1 MSEKSQIPETVQK
14 FIKNLEGLDA
24 GERARFKRNAGN
36 TPEESRDVLGLFYK
50 KLLYNST
57 LSERNE
63 DSYFLVATLY
73 PFEKQPKKSKSET
86 AEPPPTLPNFADVLG
101 QVARSNE
108 KSRDGLDR
116 RFERLLDADSQQLPF
131 YLRREIQFLT
141 TVGKKLDWA
150 QLLYDVLHWQ
160 SPDRYIQRRWAREY
174 FTAPAETEST
184 PHS

>member
-1 MSEKSQIPETVQK
+1 MSEKSQIPETIQK

-50 KLLYNST
+50 KLLYNPA

-73 PFEKQPKKSKSET
+73 PFEKRPKSKELP
-86 AEPPPTLPNFADVLG
+86 AEPPPPPPNFADVLG

-141 TVGKKLDWA
+141 TAGRKIDWA
-150 QLLYDVLHWQ
+150 QLLHDILHWQ
-160 SPDRYIQRRWAREY
+160 SPERYIQRRWAREY
-174 FTAPAETEST
+174 FTAPSEGQPTNQ
-184 PHS
+184 